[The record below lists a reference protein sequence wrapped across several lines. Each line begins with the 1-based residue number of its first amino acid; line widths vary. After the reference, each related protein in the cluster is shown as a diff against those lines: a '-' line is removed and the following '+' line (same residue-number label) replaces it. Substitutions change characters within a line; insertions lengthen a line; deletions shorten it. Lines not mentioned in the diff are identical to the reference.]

1 MSGALKTDDGRLI
14 VVSGASRCGKTTQ
27 VANEVKNERR
37 ICAWDPED
45 QWSKLPGW
53 RKVTSRRALME
64 AMQARGH
71 VRIAFVPGPDL
82 KGDFDFWC
90 AVVFHAG
97 RFVAP
102 LVAVAEELA
111 DVTTPSKA
119 PGHWGILLRRGL
131 KRGIKIYAISQRWA
145 EADKTAI
152 GNCSEFILFA
162 ARGDDIKYIARKARV
177 PEERLEALA
186 PLEFLRVDPLT
197 KAITPGKV
205 RFR

>member
-1 MSGALKTDDGRLI
+1 MSGALKTNDGRLI
-14 VVSGASRCGKTTQ
+14 IVSGASRCGKTTQ
-27 VANEVKNERR
+27 TANEVRNERR
-37 ICAWDPED
+37 ICAWDPEA
-45 QWSKLPGW
+45 QWSELPGW
-53 RKVTSRRALME
+53 RKVTTRAELMQ
-64 AMQARGH
+64 AIQARGYM
-71 VRIAFVPGPDL
+71 RIAFVPGPDL
-82 KGDFDFWC
+82 KADFDYW
-90 AVVFHAG
+90 AAAVFHAG
-97 RFVAP
+97 RFGGP
-102 LVAVAEELA
+102 LVAIAEDLA

-131 KRGIKIYAISQRWA
+131 KRGITIYAISQRWA

-152 GNCSEFILFA
+152 GNCSEFVLFA

-197 KAITPGKV
+197 KQITEGKV

>member
-1 MSGALKTDDGRLI
+1 MSGALKTEDGRLI

-27 VANEVKNERR
+27 VANETKNARR
-37 ICAWDPED
+37 ACAWDPEA
-45 QWSKLPGW
+45 QWAELPGW
-53 RKVTSRRALME
+53 RKVTSRRELME

-71 VRIAFVPGPDL
+71 VRVAYVPGPDL
-82 KGDFDFWC
+82 KADFDFWC

-97 RFVAP
+97 RFLGP
-102 LVAVAEELA
+102 LVAIAEELA

-131 KRGIKIYAISQRWA
+131 KRGITIYAISQRWA

-152 GNCSEFILFA
+152 GNCSEFVLFA
-162 ARGDDIKYIARKARV
+162 ARGDDVDYIARKARV
-177 PEERLEALA
+177 PVDELEALQ

-197 KAITPGKV
+197 KAREHGKV